1 LNESAFGSSKQ
12 EYANIDDLQP
22 TTTIEV
28 HGNYV
33 QNIDNSSKH
42 EIQVGGDYLEKSAI
56 KATDSTIL
64 SKSTNSPPELSETER
79 EQQTIRQAL
88 INSPDAVDSS
98 VLREMLKQGTN
109 RVFSETSDEKMES
122 LSESQRDPLAIES
135 PVQEDSTGQREMASS
150 GGETGRERSLGG
162 AKCNSCSFLI
172 QEGWKVCPSC
182 GTAITVL
189 CRHCGAE
196 LKPGWNNCPECG
208 LATDR

>member
-1 LNESAFGSSKQ
+1 MPTCPNQECNRKFVGKACPYCNSTKTKKRTRLNESAFGSSKQ

-79 EQQTIRQAL
+79 
-88 INSPDAVDSS
+88 
-98 VLREMLKQGTN
+98 
-109 RVFSETSDEKMES
+109 
-122 LSESQRDPLAIES
+122 
-135 PVQEDSTGQREMASS
+135 
-150 GGETGRERSLGG
+150 
-162 AKCNSCSFLI
+162 
-172 QEGWKVCPSC
+172 
-182 GTAITVL
+182 
-189 CRHCGAE
+189 
-196 LKPGWNNCPECG
+196 
-208 LATDR
+208 